1 MIELQDMAELA
12 AKYVNTT
19 DRHIFLTGKAGTGK
33 TTFLKYIVDHTYKN
47 TVVAA
52 PTGIAAINAG
62 GVTLHSLLQLPF
74 GTFLPENSSYL
85 SGDGRVNTPQ
95 TLFRETKF
103 NANKRKLIKE
113 LELLIIDEVSMLRA
127 DLLDCIDHTLRY
139 LRKRQNEPF
148 GGLQILFIGDL
159 MQLPPVVKETEAK
172 MLASFYPSLYFFN
185 ARALADTPPVLVE
198 LQKIFRQTD
207 QEFIDLL
214 NRFRHNDQ
222 TEEDIEGLNKHFQ
235 PDFDEIMSTGYIHLT
250 THNHR
255 AFQINATRLQRLENE
270 EFHFDAFVEG
280 DFPENMTPTDKKLTL
295 KSDAQVMFLK
305 NDPSGEGK
313 FFNGKI
319 GRVSRIAEDGIW
331 VKDEDGFEISV
342 EKYTWENKRYTLD
355 SSGEIEEKFMGS
367 FEQFPLKLA
376 WAVTIHKSQGLT
388 FEKAIL
394 DLSGTFA
401 PGQLYVALSR
411 LTSLTYLVLS
421 STLPE
426 KPPEMDESL
435 RTFSTS
441 FQGKEEL
448 VANLDNEKRSYLA
461 KFARHAFDLSNLTRE
476 LGYHQRSF
484 NKEENRSIK
493 QQYLPWTYDFTS
505 KIEDLK
511 KIGDQF
517 MNQILQIT
525 QEQEYLSHFSERINK
540 AHDYFVEKLS
550 SHSDDFSTHKK
561 KVKKDTKIK
570 AYLKELD
577 NLETLLYDQKRLILK
592 TKILVDS
599 ATEDRVITKEE
610 LRSAG
615 FFSEKKKE
623 VAKKDKTPTALVSYE
638 LYLKGKTISDIAEE
652 RGLVRGTID
661 GHLATYVETGIIDVH
676 DLVAKERVEKI
687 TALYNSGNTNSAAIK
702 EELPN
707 DYGYGEIR
715 LVTAYIKSMENAN
728 EG

>member
-1 MIELQDMAELA
+1 MMELQDMAELA

-139 LRKRQNEPF
+139 LRKRQSEPF

-159 MQLPPVVKETEAK
+159 MQLPPVVKETEVK

-185 ARALADTPPVLVE
+185 ARALQNTPPVLVE

-222 TEEDIEGLNKHFQ
+222 TAEDIRALNKHFQ
-235 PDFDEIMSTGYIHLT
+235 PDFDEVLSTGYIHLT

-270 EFHFDAFVEG
+270 EHHFDAYVEG
-280 DFPENMTPTDKKLTL
+280 DFPENMTPTDKRLTL
-295 KSDAQVMFLK
+295 KEDAQVMFIK

-319 GRVSRIAEDGIW
+319 GRVARVEEDAIW
-331 VKDEDGFEISV
+331 VKDENGFELSV
-342 EKYTWENKRYTLD
+342 DKYTWENKRYTLD
-355 SSGEIEEKFMGS
+355 SSGEIEEKFLGS

-394 DLSGTFA
+394 DLSGSFA

-421 STLPE
+421 SPIPE
-426 KPPEMDESL
+426 DPPAIDQSL
-435 RTFSTS
+435 KTFSSS
-441 FQGKEEL
+441 FKAKEEL
-448 VANLDNEKRSYLA
+448 LSTLDEDKKTYLT
-461 KFARHAFDLSNLTRE
+461 KFSRHAFDLSLLTKE

-493 QQYLPWTYDFTS
+493 QQYLPWTYDFTG
-505 KIEDLK
+505 KIEALK
-511 KIGDQF
+511 KTGDQF
-517 MNQILQIT
+517 MNQLLQIT
-525 QEQEYLSHFSERINK
+525 QEQQYLSHFSERITK
-540 AHDYFVEKLS
+540 AHDYFIGKLDELSDEFS
-550 SHSDDFSTHKK
+550 SHKK
-561 KVKKDTKIK
+561 KVKKETKIK
-570 AYLKELD
+570 GYLKELD
-577 NLETLLYDQKRLILK
+577 NLESMLHDQKRAIIKAKLLA
-592 TKILVDS
+592 DS
-599 ATEDRVITKEE
+599 STEDRLVTKDE
-610 LRSAG
+610 LRSSG
-615 FFSEKKKE
+615 FYSEKKSDKE
-623 VAKKDKTPTALVSYE
+623 PKKDKTPTAQTSYE
-638 LYLKGKTISDIAEE
+638 LYLKGKSITEIAEE
-652 RGLVRGTID
+652 RGFVTGTIE
-661 GHLATYVETGIIDVH
+661 GHLATYVENGAIDVH
-676 DLVAKERVEKI
+676 NLVPKERVEKI
-687 TALYNSGNTNSAAIK
+687 TSVYTDGHTNSAAIK
-702 EELPN
+702 EQLPN
-707 DYGYGEIR
+707 DFGYGEIR
-715 LVTAYIKSMENAN
+715 LVTAYIRSMENAD
-728 EG
+728 